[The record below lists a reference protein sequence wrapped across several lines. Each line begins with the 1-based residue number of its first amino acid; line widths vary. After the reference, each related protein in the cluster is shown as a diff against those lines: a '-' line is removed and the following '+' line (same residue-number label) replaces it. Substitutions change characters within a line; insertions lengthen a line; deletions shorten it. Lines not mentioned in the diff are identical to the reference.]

1 MVLPRYRLTVLGETL
16 LDEKRQDP
24 NPHGCEVG
32 AISLHETKSDRKT
45 SVPSKSHFPDSVL
58 TPKVKPFSP
67 SGYISTPLA
76 ILAILAF

>member
-45 SVPSKSHFPDSVL
+45 SVPIPDSVL
-58 TPKVKPFSP
+58 TPKMKPFSP